1 MSAAQWRP
9 RCFKDKH
16 ARSLAISERD
26 KGTAYVEA
34 HACRAMVQPS
44 QDFKLLI
51 IDSEQGRESGMIKSR
66 ERDDKANAPNAK
78 GVTAMDSKADVLM
91 S

>member
-1 MSAAQWRP
+1 
-9 RCFKDKH
+9 
-16 ARSLAISERD
+16 
-26 KGTAYVEA
+26 
-34 HACRAMVQPS
+34 MVQPS